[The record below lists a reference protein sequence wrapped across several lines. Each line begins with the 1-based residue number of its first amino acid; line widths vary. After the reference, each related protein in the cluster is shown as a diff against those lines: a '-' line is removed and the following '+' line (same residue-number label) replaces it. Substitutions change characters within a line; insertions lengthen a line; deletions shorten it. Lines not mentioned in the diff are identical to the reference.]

1 MDVENPLTRFFQ
13 GGDETLYYEPDLYQ
27 AQFGLNFT
35 RNNMFGTRTPATQGL
50 VDVGNQTQE
59 QPIEGLEPTP
69 FWNNQSSFNPPTPE
83 VPGEQPDQYEIDEK
97 QTAGYMEKPE
107 TRNMFMPNVNPEQ
120 MLNKANSRM
129 RGFLGRV
136 DQRQRSKDEI
146 NQTLNNTD
154 PMNIYASNNDMDK
167 GDWNDVG
174 SKSGLFRYNQMGSDR
189 NSRSTFGNYATA
201 KNGGY
206 MAQGGTYQD
215 DEEVYMSPE
224 ELEEFLAAG
233 GQVEY
238 L

>member
-1 MDVENPLTRFFQ
+1 MK
-13 GGDETLYYEPDLYQ
+13 
-27 AQFGLNFT
+27 
-35 RNNMFGTRTPATQGL
+35 
-50 VDVGNQTQE
+50 
-59 QPIEGLEPTP
+59 PI
-69 FWNNQSSFNPPTPE
+69 
-83 VPGEQPDQYEIDEK
+83 
-97 QTAGYMEKPE
+97 
-107 TRNMFMPNVNPEQ
+107 NPEEE
-120 MLNKANSRM
+120 LNKFNSRM

-136 DQRQRSKDEI
+136 DQRQRSKNEI
-146 NQTLNNTD
+146 NQILDTTD

-189 NSRSTFGNYATA
+189 NSRATFGNYATA

-224 ELEEFLAAG
+224 ELEQFLAAG